1 MSNTRKKVLMFGW
14 EFPPVISGGLG
25 VATLGLCK
33 ALAPMADVQMVIPKS
48 VPDFSIPH
56 ISLIGLNSFT
66 QQELDILFTSENS
79 FYRKHYHQNQHWDI
93 NPYTKIPEGEYIHQ
107 KFFSVFQEQVKPFEI
122 DDLYAGD
129 VIKKVIEFARIAV
142 QFGLTQ
148 EFDIIH
154 AHDWMTFLPAME
166 LKRRTGKPLVLHVHS
181 TEYDRSGP
189 ESKNWVYDLEQ
200 QGMQE
205 ADFIIPVS
213 RYTGKICHTHYG
225 IPTHKIKPVHNGI
238 EAIKPMVR
246 PKPFKEKLVIFF
258 GRITMQ
264 KGPSFFVEAA
274 RIVLQQYPNVRF
286 VLAGSGDQMYG
297 LIEKIADY
305 GLGDKFSFTGFLNK
319 QKLNELLAIADVYC
333 MPSVSEPFGLSAVEA
348 VQYQLPTL
356 ISTTSG
362 AAEVLN
368 GALQFEFWDTHK
380 FAQYIIASLQ
390 YEGLK
395 NSVVESN
402 AKSLQSITWEHCAAE
417 VIKVYEELEPLN

>member
-1 MSNTRKKVLMFGW
+1 MSQSRKKVLMFGW

-33 ALAPMADVQMVIPKS
+33 ALAPMANVQMVIPKS
-48 VPDFSIPH
+48 VPNFSIPN
-56 ISLIGLNSFT
+56 IKLVGLNSFT
-66 QQELDILFTSENS
+66 QQELDQLFTHENK
-79 FYRKHYHQNQHWDI
+79 FYRKHYHQHQHWDI
-93 NPYTKIPEGEYIHQ
+93 NPYTKVPEGEYIHQ
-107 KFFSVFQEQVKPFEI
+107 KFFSVFQEQIRPFEI
-122 DDLYAGD
+122 EDLYAGD

-142 QFGLTQ
+142 QYGLNQ
-148 EFDIIH
+148 SFDIIH

-200 QGMQE
+200 QGMHE

-213 RYTGKICHTHYG
+213 HYTGRICHTHYG
-225 IPTHKIKPVHNGI
+225 VPEHKIRPVHNGI
-238 EAIKPMVR
+238 EPIVPLVKA
-246 PKPFKEKLVIFF
+246 KPFKEKLVIFF

-274 RIVLQQYPNVRF
+274 KIVLQHQPNVRF
-286 VLAGSGDQMYG
+286 VLAGSGDQMNA
-297 LIEKIADY
+297 LIEKIAAY

-319 QKLNELLAIADVYC
+319 QKLNELLAVADVYC

-362 AAEVLN
+362 VAEVLN

-380 FAQYIIASLQ
+380 FAQYILAALQ
-390 YEGLK
+390 YDGLK
-395 NSVVESN
+395 HSVVESN
-402 AKSLQSITWEHCAAE
+402 AKSLKQITWEHCAAE
-417 VIKVYEELEPLN
+417 VMGVYGELGKA